1 MLVPVTIV
9 QLGDTATMK
18 CSLENDEKNSDELH
32 WYKQTTGNS
41 LKIIVKLLENDKPTF
56 GSEFLAS
63 RLNVTYKGRFSNL
76 TIWKTTQEDEGI
88 YHCALINWNKNT
100 WRGTYLLIKGK
111 NVGTSNYRVV
121 QSSTV
126 SDSLHPVEYVTL
138 QCSVLS
144 DFESKTCSGDLSVFW
159 FRSNMPDTDI
169 IYIDG
174 NKMEKYQKKIDQTR
188 SVYNFT
194 KKISSSD
201 AGTYYCAVAT
211 CGEILF
217 GNGTNLG
224 IHGSTWSPELIKVIY
239 SLSAVLVLSL
249 IGMALLVTSINGI
262 KCGHCQDSGQVQV
275 NCGQNR
281 QQRDEDRAMY
291 SAAIFTMMK
300 TGNKKSAERKMMFA
314 AVKAF
319 GL

>member
-1 MLVPVTIV
+1 M
-9 QLGDTATMK
+9 
-18 CSLENDEKNSDELH
+18 
-32 WYKQTTGNS
+32 
-41 LKIIVKLLENDKPTF
+41 
-56 GSEFLAS
+56 
-63 RLNVTYKGRFSNL
+63 SNL
-76 TIWKTTQEDEGI
+76 TILKTVQDDEGM
-88 YHCALINWNKNT
+88 YHCALTDWNENV
-100 WRGTYLLIKGK
+100 WHGTYLLIKGN

-144 DFESKTCSGDLSVFW
+144 DFESKTSSGDLSVFW
-159 FRSNMPDTDI
+159 FRSNTSDTDI
-169 IYIDG
+169 IYIEG
-174 NKMEKYQKKIDQTR
+174 NKTEKCQKKIDHTR
-188 SVYNFT
+188 CVYNFS
-194 KKISSSD
+194 KNISSSD

-224 IHGSTWSPELIKVIY
+224 IHGSTWSPESIKVIY
-239 SLSAVLVLSL
+239 SLSAVLVISL
-249 IGMALLVTSINGI
+249 IGMAVLASSINGF
-262 KCGHCQDSGQVQV
+262 KCGHCQESGKVQG
-275 NCGQNR
+275 NCGQTR

-300 TGNKKSAERKMMFA
+300 TDNKKSAERKMMFA

>member
-1 MLVPVTIV
+1 M
-9 QLGDTATMK
+9 
-18 CSLENDEKNSDELH
+18 
-32 WYKQTTGNS
+32 
-41 LKIIVKLLENDKPTF
+41 
-56 GSEFLAS
+56 
-63 RLNVTYKGRFSNL
+63 
-76 TIWKTTQEDEGI
+76 
-88 YHCALINWNKNT
+88 YHCALTDWNENI
-100 WRGTYLLIKGK
+100 WHGTYLLIKGK

>member
-1 MLVPVTIV
+1 MSNMTILKTV
-9 QLGDTATMK
+9 QD
-18 CSLENDEKNSDELH
+18 
-32 WYKQTTGNS
+32 
-41 LKIIVKLLENDKPTF
+41 
-56 GSEFLAS
+56 
-63 RLNVTYKGRFSNL
+63 
-76 TIWKTTQEDEGI
+76 DEGM
-88 YHCALINWNKNT
+88 YHCALTDWNENV
-100 WRGTYLLIKGK
+100 WHGTYLLIKGN

-144 DFESKTCSGDLSVFW
+144 DFESKACSEDLSVFW
-159 FRSNMPDTDI
+159 FRSNMSDTDI

-174 NKMEKYQKKIDQTR
+174 NKMEKCQKKTDQSR
-188 SVYNFT
+188 CVYNFS
-194 KKISSSD
+194 KNISSSD

-217 GNGTNLG
+217 GNGTNLRLL
-224 IHGSTWSPELIKVIY
+224 GSTWSPELIIVIY
-239 SLSAVLVLSL
+239 SLSAFLAMSL
-249 IGMALLVTSINGI
+249 IGMVVVISSINGI
-262 KCGHCQDSGQVQV
+262 KCGHCQDTGKVQE

-281 QQRDEDRAMY
+281 QQRDEDRTMY

-300 TGNKKSAERKMMFA
+300 TDNTEAKKSAERKMMFA